1 MGAEAGLER
10 LSCIMWK
17 VYQARQSLRHAYDVL
32 KATLRCLKMGELVAN
47 APLPPSSEII
57 LAGELIL
64 YITDRHNR

>member
-1 MGAEAGLER
+1 M
-10 LSCIMWK
+10 
-17 VYQARQSLRHAYDVL
+17 RHAYDVL